1 MGRMKAKKIPVDLVD
16 DVLLQIDEESTPAKL
31 SAVQAKQAQLH
42 AKVSALHQAMS
53 AKANVQVDAAKLKKK
68 ENVAE
73 KRASS
78 AALKTEAA
86 AAHTDREKFIQAEI
100 VKARAAANLKIVNPL
115 EAKLTQLKA
124 SYDREH
130 AWMVHDHA
138 MVAKHLNAANQ
149 AATVVSSEANKFA
162 AAATVSQNDDA
173 ASQSSAL
180 LRYSSKH
187 SSEVESEYLA
197 VKHEYNALQVRLEQE
212 NKRHMEKAAETAEA
226 KAGPAYDKVES
237 GHAKQVGKEAAA
249 SAKALVD
256 QEQVTKAALAT
267 TDPCNKCMQACKTN
281 ECAEWCKGAHCSKRS
296 HFMPTEQII

>member
-1 MGRMKAKKIPVDLVD
+1 
-16 DVLLQIDEESTPAKL
+16 
-31 SAVQAKQAQLH
+31 
-42 AKVSALHQAMS
+42 MS

-149 AATVVSSEANKFA
+149 AATV
-162 AAATVSQNDDA
+162 SQNDDA

-256 QEQVTKAALAT
+256 QEQVTKAGLAT